1 MNMKNRGQNNIV
13 KFALHFRN
21 SMQDKSHLGNTRQS
35 FHCFLL
41 IWEKMHLGFRHS
53 IVTIVF
59 KTVGKDLRKT
69 FVGING
75 MCLGFCGQNFWDSAE
90 TRFWLKTYMVFI
102 TL

>member
-1 MNMKNRGQNNIV
+1 MKNRERSNTV
-13 KFALHFRN
+13 KSASSLET
-21 SMQDKSHLGNTRQS
+21 QGKTKSAWEQS
-35 FHCFLL
+35 AKLQGFSL
-41 IWEKMHLGFRHS
+41 IQQKKYLRVQHS
-53 IVTIVF
+53 RVTIVF
-59 KTVGKDLRKT
+59 QTVGKNSRKT

>member
-1 MNMKNRGQNNIV
+1 MNMKNRGQNTIG
-13 KFALHFRN
+13 KSTLHFRN
-21 SMQDKSHLGNTRQS
+21 YKQDKSHHGNSRQ
-35 FHCFLL
+35 FPLHF
-41 IWEKMHLGFRHS
+41 INIEKKKLSFRHS
-53 IVTIVF
+53 RVTIVF
-59 KTVGKDLRKT
+59 QTTGKDLRKT